1 MLKSI
6 LRILYSKIQDLM
18 ISYRIYYLNLF
29 LSLAYLWL
37 QYHLNT
43 RALILLLTRFAVKP
57 KNPV

>member
-18 ISYRIYYLNLF
+18 ITYRIYYLNLF
-29 LSLAYLWL
+29 LLLAYLWL
-37 QYHLNT
+37 QYHLDPS
-43 RALILLLTRFAVKP
+43 ALILLLTRFAIKP